1 MAPNLDAD
9 VCSHPEGCARAIS
22 VLKDSVCHRLEPV
35 NTWFIAAQ
43 SKELRS
49 VGPLARV
56 VNGVSLVLYRDSAG
70 RVVALEDRCP
80 HKNVALSIGR
90 VQGDTLQCRYHG
102 WRLDP
107 QGCVVDVP
115 CRSPDERLP
124 NCRVPSF
131 RAMEWDG
138 WIWVNLAN
146 PAAVANRPPRYPL
159 LPNHRWFE
167 LQYVIDA
174 PVDLILENGLD
185 CSHTGF
191 AHEGLFRGAPKQFVT
206 ARIEETATGVRAE
219 TLGENTTGAKDARSM
234 FGRRKA
240 MRHVDEV
247 VLPHTLLVDY
257 WIGDTTH
264 VQTILVCTPEGNDR
278 TRVYN
283 RTGVRYGRFTAIA
296 ALYLRWL
303 ARRVVAQD
311 VAILNSQAER
321 IRRFGGREFRAVSAD
336 LAATWMDRAY
346 RQLPAGRDPDTPLRR
361 RDVVYKL

>member
-1 MAPNLDAD
+1 MTAILEARQSEHDAPAFPRD
-9 VCSHPEGCARAIS
+9 VW
-22 VLKDSVCHRLEPV
+22 L
-35 NTWFIAAQ
+35 IAAQ
-43 SKELRS
+43 TGELQGA
-49 VGPLARV
+49 GPLARV
-56 VNGVSLVLYRDSAG
+56 VNDVALVLYRDGAG

-90 VQGDTLQCRYHG
+90 VQGGTLQCRYHG
-102 WRLDP
+102 WRFDP
-107 QGCVVDVP
+107 EGRVVDVP

-131 RAMEWDG
+131 RTVERDG
-138 WIWVNLAN
+138 WIWVNLAD
-146 PAAVANRPPRYPL
+146 PDSITTEAPRYPRL
-159 LPNHRWFE
+159 SNHRWFE
-167 LQYVIDA
+167 LQYTVDA

-191 AHEGLFRGAPKQFVT
+191 AHEGLFRGAPKQLVT
-206 ARIEETATGVRAE
+206 ARIEETQTGVRAE
-219 TLGENTTGAKDARSM
+219 TLGEETTGAKDARSM
-234 FGRRKA
+234 FGRREA

-264 VQTILVCTPEGNDR
+264 VATILVCTPEGNGR

-321 IRRFGGREFRAVSAD
+321 IRRFGARDFRAVSAD
-336 LAATWMDRAY
+336 LAATWMHRAY
-346 RQLPAGRDPDTPLRR
+346 RGGRDVNAPLRR

>member
-1 MAPNLDAD
+1 MTAILEAHASENDAAAFPRD
-9 VCSHPEGCARAIS
+9 VW
-22 VLKDSVCHRLEPV
+22 L
-35 NTWFIAAQ
+35 IAAQ
-43 SKELRS
+43 SEELPGS
-49 VGPLARV
+49 GPIARV
-56 VNGVSLVLYRDSAG
+56 VNGVPLVLYRDSAG
-70 RVVALEDRCP
+70 CAVALEDRCP

-102 WRLDP
+102 WQFDATGR
-107 QGCVVDVP
+107 VVDVP

-124 NCRVPSF
+124 YCRVPSF
-131 RAMEWDG
+131 HAIERDG
-138 WIWVNLAN
+138 WIWVNLAS
-146 PAAVANRPPRYPL
+146 PAPDSITTQPPCYPRL
-159 LPNHRWFE
+159 SDHRWFE
-167 LQYVIDA
+167 LQYVVDA

-206 ARIEETATGVRAE
+206 ARIEETRTGVRAE
-219 TLGENTTGAKDARSM
+219 TLGEDTTGAKDARSM

-240 MRHVDEV
+240 MRHIDEV

-264 VQTILVCTPEGNDR
+264 VATILVCTPEGGANGR

-283 RTGVRYGRFTAIA
+283 RTGVRYGRFTPLA

-321 IRRFGGREFRAVSAD
+321 IRRFGERDFRAVSAD
-336 LAATWMDRAY
+336 LAASWMHRAY
-346 RQLPAGRDPDTPLRR
+346 RRDVNAPLRR

>member
-1 MAPNLDAD
+1 MTAILEAVQPQHDASAFPRD
-9 VCSHPEGCARAIS
+9 
-22 VLKDSVCHRLEPV
+22 LWL
-35 NTWFIAAQ
+35 IAAQ
-43 SKELRS
+43 TRELRGA
-49 VGPLARV
+49 GPLARV
-56 VNGVSLVLYRDSAG
+56 VNGVPLVLYRDGAG
-70 RVVALEDRCP
+70 CVVALEDRCP
-80 HKNVALSIGR
+80 HKNVALSLGR
-90 VQGDTLQCRYHG
+90 VQAGTLQCRYHG
-102 WRLDP
+102 WRFDSR
-107 QGCVVDVP
+107 GSVVDVP

-124 NCRVPSF
+124 NCRVPSY
-131 RAMEWDG
+131 RVTEWDD

-146 PAAVANRPPRYPL
+146 PDGIANRPPRYPL
-159 LPNHRWFE
+159 LPNHHWFE
-167 LQYVIDA
+167 LQYVVDA

-206 ARIEETATGVRAE
+206 ARIEETPTGVRAE
-219 TLGENTTGAKDARSM
+219 TLGEDTSGAKDARSV

-264 VQTILVCTPEGNDR
+264 VATILVCTPEGNGH

-321 IRRFGGREFRAVSAD
+321 IRRFGARDFRAVSAD
-336 LAATWMDRAY
+336 LAATWMHRAY
-346 RQLPAGRDPDTPLRR
+346 RLRDGRDPGAPLRH